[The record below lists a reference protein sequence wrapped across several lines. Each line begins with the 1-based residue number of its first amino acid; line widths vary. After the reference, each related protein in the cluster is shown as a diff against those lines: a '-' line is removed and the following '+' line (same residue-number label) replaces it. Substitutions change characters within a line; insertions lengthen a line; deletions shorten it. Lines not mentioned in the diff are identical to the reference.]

1 MALQLR
7 TAAPA
12 DATTIHQLVVELATY
27 EREPDAVDATPAVI
41 AAQMAWDHPPFECV
55 LAEDP
60 AGQVLGFTLF
70 FPNYS
75 TWRGKPGIWIEEIYV
90 RPEARGLGV
99 ARALL
104 DRVVALAR
112 ERGCGR
118 VDFSVLDW
126 NELAHGFY
134 RRVGATPMDDWTQW
148 RITL

>member
-1 MALQLR
+1 MTIHLR

-12 DATTIHQLVVELATY
+12 DAGTIHQLIVELATY
-27 EREPDAVDATPAVI
+27 EREPDAVQATPAI
-41 AAQMAWDHPPFECV
+41 IEAQMASDRPPFECI
-55 LAEDP
+55 LAEESD
-60 AGQVLGFTLF
+60 GVVLGFTLF
-70 FPNYS
+70 FPTYS
-75 TWRGKPGIWIEEIYV
+75 TWKGKPGIWMEEIYV
-90 RPEARGLGV
+90 RPVARGGGV

-104 DRVVALAR
+104 ERVVALGR

-134 RRVGATPMDDWTQW
+134 RRIGASPMDDWTQW

>member
-1 MALQLR
+1 MSISLR
-7 TAAPA
+7 PAVPA
-12 DATTIHQLVVELATY
+12 DAGTIHQLIVELATY
-27 EREPDAVDATPAVI
+27 EREPDAVEATPELI
-41 AAQMAWDHPPFECV
+41 ASQMRWERPPFEAV
-55 LAEDP
+55 LAED
-60 AGQVLGFTLF
+60 ADGEVLGFTLF

-90 RPEARGLGV
+90 RPAARRGGV

-104 DRVVALAR
+104 EHVVELAR

-134 RRVGATPMDDWTQW
+134 QRMGASPMSDWTQW